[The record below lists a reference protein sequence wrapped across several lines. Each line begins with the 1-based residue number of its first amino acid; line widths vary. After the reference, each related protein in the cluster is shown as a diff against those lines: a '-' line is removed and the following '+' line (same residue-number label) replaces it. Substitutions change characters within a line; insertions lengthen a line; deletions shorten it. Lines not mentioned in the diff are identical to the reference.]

1 MTEYELRKVIFKNQL
16 REDNLSA
23 IHLSFNLWTSSN
35 SKALMTVIAHYTNRQ
50 YKIQT
55 RLLALRRLHDRYG
68 GENQAALLIQIIKE
82 FEITDRLGYFVT
94 DNAFNNDTA
103 VDIVL
108 RTCLPTLTAAQRH
121 QRRLRC

>member
-1 MTEYELRKVIFKNQL
+1 M
-16 REDNLSA
+16 
-23 IHLSFNLWTSSN
+23 
-35 SKALMTVIAHYTNRQ
+35 
-50 YKIQT
+50 
-55 RLLALRRLHDRYG
+55 RLLALRRLHGRHG

-121 QRRLRC
+121 QRRLRCWGHILNLAAKAFLFGKNPQDFDEKILINRTLAREEQELQT